1 MDIHQA
7 LEHHQAGRL
16 AEAVDLYQQIL
27 QKDPDNTDALHLLGN
42 IACQMGD
49 AALAVNLIGRA
60 HELLPTNLAYLNS
73 LGMALRM
80 QGQYEASIARY
91 TQAMGLAPESASV
104 HFGMANTYLAMGQVG
119 KAEQGF
125 REALALKPD
134 FFEACYN
141 LANLQKSRGEHAAAV
156 DSYQRAIALQPDFAD
171 AHHNLGSTYQAMGE
185 FELALAS
192 YRQAMAGQLPETHNN
207 MGNIYRAQGRLQ
219 QAADAYEA
227 AIRLQSGFM
236 PAYLGLARLLIENGQ
251 PADAIEWLN
260 QAAGLA
266 PDDAEIAFNRGIARA
281 QLQQF
286 DQAVSDFERAVQ
298 QQPDYVDAL
307 YNLGIVLGRLERFA
321 DAETYYRKVIS
332 LDPSHSGAQINLAA
346 IVADAGCSAEAKAL
360 RDAAYTRQ
368 NIFEKRAPEARRT
381 VLILFDAGRGNLNL
395 THLINEQTNNL
406 IDWMIE
412 YADDAQLENLPAYD
426 LVFNAMGDPDITGD
440 VSKPLRDFLATNR
453 KPVLN
458 PPDRVAQTARHRL
471 PALLTGIEG
480 VRIPWVQRL
489 SAPSD
494 WPEPE
499 PGDWPLLVRPVDTHG
514 GVGLERLESESALAA
529 YRERQTGAVY
539 LSPFVDYRSSD
550 GLFRKYRMIFVD
562 REPYPYHLAI
572 SDNWLVHYYRTDM
585 MSAPGKQAEELAY
598 LENPRAVLGEKG
610 YRAIEQIG
618 RRLDVDYGG
627 VDFALMPGGDIL
639 VFEANTTMLVHPEA
653 VEGPLA
659 HKNLYVKRIFDAFE
673 TLLERTLIR

>member
-16 AEAVDLYQQIL
+16 AEAVELYQQVL
-27 QKDPDNTDALHLLGN
+27 EKDPDNADALHLLGN

-49 AALAVNLIGRA
+49 ATLAVKLISRA
-60 HELLPTNLAYLNS
+60 HELFPANLAYLNS

-80 QGQYEASIARY
+80 QGQFEASIACY
-91 TQAMGLAPESASV
+91 TQALEMAPESASV
-104 HFGMANTYLAMGQVG
+104 HFGMANTYLSMEQVDR
-119 KAEQGF
+119 AEQSF

-141 LANLQKSRGEHAAAV
+141 LANLQKSRGDLTAAV
-156 DSYQRAIALQPDFAD
+156 DSYRRATALQPDFAD

-192 YRQAMAGQLPETHNN
+192 YRQALAGQLPETHNN
-207 MGNIYRAQGRLQ
+207 MGNIYRAQGLLQ

-227 AIRLQSGFM
+227 AIRLQAGFL
-236 PAYLGLARLLIENGQ
+236 PAYLGLARLLVENGQ
-251 PADAIEWLN
+251 PADAVEWLN
-260 QAAGLA
+260 QACILA
-266 PDDAEIAFNRGIARA
+266 PDNAEIAFNQGIAHA
-281 QLQQF
+281 QLGQF
-286 DQAVSDFERAVQ
+286 DQAVKDFERAVQ
-298 QQPDYVDAL
+298 LQPDFVDAL
-307 YNLGIVLGRLERFA
+307 YNLGIALSRLERFA
-321 DAETYYRKVIS
+321 DAETCYRKVIS
-332 LDPSHSGAQINLAA
+332 LDPSHNGAPINLAA
-346 IVADAGCSAEAKAL
+346 ILADAGQLAEAKAL
-360 RDAAYTRQ
+360 RDAAYVRQ
-368 NIFEKRAPEARRT
+368 NLFEKRAPDAHRT

-406 IDWMIE
+406 VDWMIE
-412 YADDAQLENLPAYD
+412 YADDAQLRNLPAYD
-426 LVFNAMGDPDITGD
+426 VVFNAMGDPDITGD
-440 VSKPLRDFLATNR
+440 VSKPLQAFLAANR

-458 PPDRVAQTARHRL
+458 PPDRVALTARHRL
-471 PALLTGIEG
+471 PALLSGLEG

-489 SAPSD
+489 STSSD

-514 GVGLERLESESALAA
+514 GVGLERLESDSALAA
-529 YRERQTGAVY
+529 YRERQAGAVY
-539 LSPFVDYRSSD
+539 LSPFVDYRSND
-550 GLFRKYRMIFVD
+550 GFFRKYRMIFVD
-562 REPYPYHLAI
+562 REPFPYHLAI

-610 YRAIEQIG
+610 YRAIEEIG

-627 VDFALMPGGDIL
+627 VDFALMPDGGIL

-653 VEGPLA
+653 NDGPLA

-673 TLLERTLIR
+673 QLLERTAR